1 MPNVCAIFALT
12 TARRP
17 IKKTLRPRKTAD
29 TIMTVGPCDAATVVV
44 VVVVVAISD
53 ASPKYSTQ
61 RKIIAE
67 NEIINDA
74 KIILSAGSRLQSIP
88 SEDL

>member
-1 MPNVCAIFALT
+1 
-12 TARRP
+12 
-17 IKKTLRPRKTAD
+17 
-29 TIMTVGPCDAATVVV
+29 MTVGPCDAATVVV
-44 VVVVVAISD
+44 VVGVVVAISD

-74 KIILSAGSRLQSIP
+74 KIIHSQQDLDCNLSPPKIFKLWGMFGLSYG
-88 SEDL
+88 